1 MAKESTTGKKPAT
14 SDPQIAASNTTINTT
29 TPTPTANHASGKSR
43 KGPQSTIGGT
53 AVQGAKSTHPKQ
65 YTQNASQ
72 QQQQLESYN
81 REMRRRMERLNSG
94 EDDHGQSSVQKRR
107 QKREER
113 LKERRASELA
123 RVKHALPG
131 GKVDTSI
138 RKVYILLAVIL
149 VVIILL
155 IVAYIF
161 IRGF

>member
-1 MAKESTTGKKPAT
+1 MAKENATGKKPAT
-14 SDPQIAASNTTINTT
+14 SDPKIAASNTNTT
-29 TPTPTANHASGKSR
+29 TTRASGKNR
-43 KGPQSTIGGT
+43 KGYQPTIGGT
-53 AVQGAKSTHPKQ
+53 AVQGAKSTQPKQ

-81 REMRRRMERLNSG
+81 REMRRRMERINGG
-94 EDDHGQSSVQKRR
+94 EDEQVQSSVQKRR
-107 QKREER
+107 KKHEEH
-113 LKERRASELA
+113 LKERRANELA
-123 RVKHALPG
+123 RVKRSLPG

-155 IVAYIF
+155 IVAYIL